1 MSKNNKERKGVPED
15 KEPLSRVSRHQKKS
29 SKRKRRIFLI
39 IVLVLG
45 AVLAVGAAFDIPYI
59 NVARE
64 AGSWLGERFSGSDT
78 EAESAP
84 DYLYFTNPETG
95 RNMGGEISTL
105 MGLYRVEEGE
115 GEQRII
121 LDLALLTY
129 DTDKGVG
136 EIYMIPETSA
146 AYNVAGEKTDL
157 ARALQE
163 EGGENLLRSTVGNLA
178 GSEVDY
184 LFLVEFW
191 EAVGLVQG
199 LGLPPVTL
207 AEQTVLVHPLNSET
221 NFLVAG
227 QEMGDPDRLIM
238 YLMATDYLQMW
249 EAFSMRL
256 ERAQEYLP
264 EAFGRLRPVAEDDM
278 EEMLSSLEEDY
289 TLDPGSGSV
298 DGDRSY
304 LASIIKSFSEL
315 EDSELAI
322 RAVPAVEV
330 LNGCGVPDLG
340 KKVGERLD
348 SLGVPVAGTAG
359 NAKVIVEGEEV
370 NDFTHEVSTIIYRS
384 EDGRVEAFARYLG
397 VLLSIEDV
405 RFEPGPEAEIIII
418 AGRDLAI

>member
-1 MSKNNKERKGVPED
+1 LSRNKKEEKVVAEE

-29 SKRKRRIFLI
+29 SKKKRRAFLV
-39 IVLVLG
+39 IVLVIG
-45 AVLAVGAAFDIPYI
+45 AVLVVGAAFDIPYI

-64 AGSWLGERFSGSDT
+64 AGSWLGERFSGSDS

-84 DYLYFTNPETG
+84 DYLYFTDPETG
-95 RNMGGEISTL
+95 RDLGGEISTL

-115 GEQRII
+115 GEQRVI

-129 DTDKGVG
+129 DTDDGTG
-136 EIYMIPETSA
+136 EIYMIPETSV
-146 AYNVAGEKTDL
+146 AYNAAGEQTDL
-157 ARALQE
+157 AHALQE
-163 EGGENLLRSTVGNLA
+163 EGGEDLLRSTVSNMA

-199 LGLPPVTL
+199 LGMPPVTL
-207 AEQTVLVHPLNSET
+207 AEQTVLVQPLNGET

-227 QEMGDPDRLIM
+227 QEMGDPDRILM
-238 YLMATDYLQMW
+238 YLMATDYLEMW

-264 EAFGRLRPVAEDDM
+264 QAAAQLRTASEDDI
-278 EEMLSSLEEDY
+278 EEMLSSLQEAY
-289 TLDPGSGSV
+289 TLDPGSGSAIEE
-298 DGDRSY
+298 RRY
-304 LASIIKSFSEL
+304 LASIIASFSEL

-348 SLGVPVAGTAG
+348 SLGVPVASTAG
-359 NAKVIVEGEEV
+359 NAKVVVEGEEV

-384 EDGRVEAFARYLG
+384 EDERVEAFARYLG

-405 RFEPGPEAEIIII
+405 RLEPGPEADIVII
-418 AGRDLAI
+418 AGRDLAV